1 MTYPQQA
8 KALHLLYSQLWKTR
22 IDLGHAESRQRNRDE
37 QENLKQKIDTLEWII
52 GVVTKEDDDG

>member
-1 MTYPQQA
+1 MTDTQQA
-8 KALHLLYSQLWKTR
+8 KALHLLYSQLRKTR
-22 IDLGHAESRQRNRDE
+22 IDLGHAESRQRNWDE